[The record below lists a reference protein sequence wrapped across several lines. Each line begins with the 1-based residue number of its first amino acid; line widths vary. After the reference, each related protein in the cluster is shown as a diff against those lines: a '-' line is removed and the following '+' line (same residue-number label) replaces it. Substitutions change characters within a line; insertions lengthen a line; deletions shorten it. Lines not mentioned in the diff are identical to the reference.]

1 MARCSATTSRC
12 SCCAAKSWRTI
23 VSLPPIRKSLGQHF
37 LRDARALERIADA
50 LALTGHE
57 TVVEIGPGRG
67 ALTDLLRERS
77 GRVVAIELDRMLADV
92 LTARYADDA
101 RVRIVQAD
109 ALAIRLADVGGDEFV
124 LVGNVPY
131 YITTPLIFHAL
142 ERPRP
147 LRSVFLVQREV
158 AERLAAP
165 PGGKEYGA
173 LSVNAQA
180 IADIE
185 LLFTVPARA
194 FLPPPKVESAVVR
207 MTPRDTPLISPDVE
221 DRFKTFVLDIFGL
234 RRKQM
239 RRVLRTV
246 LRLDAERAD
255 EILRAESI
263 DPEARPETL
272 TPAMIAAL
280 FQRIDASSGKT

>member
-1 MARCSATTSRC
+1 
-12 SCCAAKSWRTI
+12 
-23 VSLPPIRKSLGQHF
+23 